1 MSRKKLKSIMPVAL
15 RKFEKE
21 YKIKYK
27 QRIWAHF
34 KAWYDEEAEMRK
46 LNEN

>member
-15 RKFEKE
+15 KKFEKE
-21 YKIKYK
+21 CRIKYK
-27 QRIWAHF
+27 PKIWAHF

-46 LNEN
+46 LNNG